1 MLEIRE
7 KNSSE
12 GYEEL
17 AGLAGENKLHIAES
31 YEKDRVSGYIAYAYG
46 KDKTMI
52 FNYSSG
58 GDLDLC
64 DGLVRS
70 VLFKSILKG
79 IDKAVFMLTDKQKYE
94 NLIRLRF
101 ITADDNTMHNL
112 NEFMNGCKNCR
123 RKE

>member
-7 KNSSE
+7 KNSAE
-12 GYEEL
+12 GYEDL
-17 AGLAGENKLHIAES
+17 AVLAGENGLHIAES
-31 YEKDRVSGYIAYAYG
+31 YEKGAVSGYIAYAYDE
-46 KDKTMI
+46 DKTVI
-52 FNYSSG
+52 YDYGSG
-58 GDLDLC
+58 GDLALC

-79 IDKAVFMLTDKQKYE
+79 IDTAVFMLMDKQKYE
-94 NLIRLRF
+94 NLIKLKF
-101 ITADDNTMHNL
+101 ITADKNIMHNL